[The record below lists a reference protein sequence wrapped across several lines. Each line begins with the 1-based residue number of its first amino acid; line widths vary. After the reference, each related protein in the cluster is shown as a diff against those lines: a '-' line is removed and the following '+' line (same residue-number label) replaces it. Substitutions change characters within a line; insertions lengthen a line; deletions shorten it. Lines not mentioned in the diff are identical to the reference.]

1 MIARRCSILMAA
13 LVGIGLVAGCADQ
26 SFDTKQKIAELEKRV
41 ANQEKQ
47 FAEFAGKFGAPRD
60 FSADVQRLEDQ
71 QDRLAQQFKTKVD
84 PINMKLEEFREWAQE
99 AQSERDKVAERLK
112 AFDQAVQSLQQ
123 RVETESGP
131 AGRLGKQLA
140 ENTKKVKE
148 HSKMLQDVAAGLTH
162 LRQELMDNNT
172 KLVAAVKKT
181 LPKVKE
187 AAVEE
192 VKGRIDPLEKT
203 LLTLKTSLETDRKA
217 IESIKGRS
225 PIEAEKD
232 LQALRKKIDE
242 LGSGKDVQALQRK
255 IMDLEEVMASHKS
268 FLLEVGSK
276 LHELETAVRGGRAG
290 ANPQSSGYTRR

>member
-1 MIARRCSILMAA
+1 MAA

-26 SFDTKQKIAELEKRV
+26 SIDTKQKIAELEKRV
-41 ANQEKQ
+41 ASHEKQ
-47 FAEFAGKFGAPRD
+47 FADFAGKFGTPRD

-99 AQSERDKVAERLK
+99 AQGERDKVAEKLK
-112 AFDQAVQSLQQ
+112 AFEQAVQTVQQ
-123 RVETESGP
+123 RLEAESGP
-131 AGRLGKQLA
+131 TGRLGKLVV

-203 LLTLKTSLETDRKA
+203 LLPLKTSLETDRKA
-217 IESIKGRS
+217 IENIKGRT

-232 LQALRKKIDE
+232 LIALRKKIDE

-290 ANPQSSGYTRR
+290 ANTQSSGYTRR